1 MAVFSRSQ
9 WGAAPPKR
17 SSRQDDPGNG
27 LAVHHIGD
35 GLPAR
40 TSLASA
46 MATLRSVQ
54 QGHLNHATENYSD
67 IAYNMAV
74 DQAGNIYELRG
85 MGVEGGA
92 TFGAN
97 DTVRAVLWLGDS
109 NVSTPTD
116 AALQAIAAI
125 YQAAV
130 AQGQLINGA
139 AIGGHKDWS
148 SSACPGD
155 RLYAMLP
162 KIRALAGGRDIII
175 DDPLILSPA
184 SEVPDLDAN
193 QAAQLK
199 ASADVL
205 TPVWER
211 IKRAVTLPDIAE
223 MNYDNFV
230 KIGAALAQQQATNAQ
245 ILATLQSIDAKLG
258 TTSPVPAMMP
268 TAADLAEALIQ
279 RLARS

>member
-17 SSRQDDPGNG
+17 ASRKDDPGNG
-27 LAVHHIGD
+27 MAVHHLGD

-40 TSLASA
+40 TSLESA

-74 DQAGNIYELRG
+74 DQLGNIYELRG
-85 MGVEGGA
+85 MDVEGGA
-92 TFGAN
+92 TYGAN

-109 NVSTPTD
+109 DVSTPTV
-116 AALQAIAAI
+116 AALQAIAAV
-125 YQAAV
+125 YQTAV
-130 AQGQLINGA
+130 AKGHLINGA
-139 AIGGHKDWS
+139 SIGGHKDWS
-148 SSACPGD
+148 STGCPGE
-155 RLYAMLP
+155 RLYRMLP
-162 KIRALAGGRDIII
+162 HIRALAGGRDIII
-175 DDPLILSPA
+175 DDPLILNPA
-184 SEVPDLDAN
+184 SEEPELDAN

-211 IKRAVTLPDIAE
+211 IKRPVTLADIAE

-258 TTSPVPAMMP
+258 AVSPGPALVP
-268 TAADLAEALIQ
+268 TAADLVEAFIQ
-279 RLARS
+279 RLQA